1 MKLFGSTK
9 NLIRKTKNG
18 KNVPSLQVVEVVLA
32 QYNLVDNRRQQK
44 SFEKSKLNVEPS
56 SLVFLK
62 TYNTVFDEII
72 ITFTEQN
79 GRPLETEDKV
89 NQTWFI
95 NKQK

>member
-1 MKLFGSTK
+1 ME
-9 NLIRKTKNG
+9 
-18 KNVPSLQVVEVVLA
+18 KNVPRLQVVEVVLA

-56 SLVFLK
+56 SLVFLR

-89 NQTWFI
+89 N
-95 NKQK
+95 

>member
-89 NQTWFI
+89 N
-95 NKQK
+95 